1 MSEQRPVASNGNSVN
16 SPQAQYEAFR
26 RYLERASGIL
36 LGDNKQ
42 YLVNSRLR
50 RLLTEQGISDLGELV
65 RRMEAPAGRAL
76 REHVIDAMTTN
87 ETLWFR
93 DRYPYTLL
101 RERLLPERMQSGT
114 GPLRIWSAAC
124 SSGQE
129 PFSISMVVE
138 EYRMA
143 NMGMLR
149 RPVEI
154 IATDV
159 SRAMLEVCQQGQY
172 DPLSL
177 SRGLEPDHLKRY
189 FLPMD
194 GGRYQVRD
202 EIRQRVR
209 FQQLNLLDS
218 YLGLGRFDIVFCR
231 NVLIYFSAARK
242 LDILR
247 RIRATLPVGGYL
259 ILGGSE
265 ALSEAADQFE
275 MVQCHPGI
283 IYRAR

>member
-65 RRMEAPAGRAL
+65 RRMETPAGRAL

-265 ALSEAADQFE
+265 ALSEAAGEFE

>member
-265 ALSEAADQFE
+265 ALSEAAGEFE